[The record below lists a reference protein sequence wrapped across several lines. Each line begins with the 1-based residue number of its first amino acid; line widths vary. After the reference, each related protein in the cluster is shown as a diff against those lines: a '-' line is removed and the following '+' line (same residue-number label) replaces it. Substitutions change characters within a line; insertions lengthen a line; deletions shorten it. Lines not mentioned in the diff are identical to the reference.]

1 MHRRMYLVME
11 MGLGRDHDRAMEEL
25 TDGRA
30 VDPSSYGASR
40 CRGGEKLALG
50 IGRLVK

>member
-1 MHRRMYLVME
+1 MME
-11 MGLGRDHDRAMEEL
+11 MGLGGNHDRAMEEL

-30 VDPSSYGASR
+30 VDLSSYGADR

-50 IGRLVK
+50 IGEVGEVNGG